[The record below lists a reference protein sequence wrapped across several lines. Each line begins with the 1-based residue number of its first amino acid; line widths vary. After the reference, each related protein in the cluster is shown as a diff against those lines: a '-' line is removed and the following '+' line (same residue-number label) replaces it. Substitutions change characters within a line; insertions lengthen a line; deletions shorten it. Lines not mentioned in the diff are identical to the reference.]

1 MFLFVNVN
9 PRLCRV
15 NGYPTLLHVLLLA
28 QPLVT
33 MLWTGSTGP
42 HAPIYPSRHRREP
55 EGKAAAA
62 ARLFA
67 GCKRAAGGRV
77 LVSEVFLL
85 FSFSFFGVLA
95 E

>member
-1 MFLFVNVN
+1 MR
-9 PRLCRV
+9 RL

-33 MLWTGSTGP
+33 MLRTGSTGP
-42 HAPIYPSRHRREP
+42 HASIYPSRHRREP
-55 EGKAAAA
+55 EGKAAVAVRPCAA

-77 LVSEVFLL
+77 LGVLVNVFLYFL
-85 FSFSFFGVLA
+85 FLFFGVLA